1 MPVRMIA
8 TKELFVTQE
17 KTPLAD
23 AELAVMQFLW
33 EQGKQTA
40 RQIRESLYGE
50 DTASNNA
57 TVQKLLAR
65 LEQKGYVQRDR
76 SQFVHSFKASVS
88 RPQYSNRQLESL
100 AAKLTGGSLVPLISH
115 LVESKKLSAQERRAI
130 RDLLDGSADS

>member
-1 MPVRMIA
+1 VAIRGEGA
-8 TKELFVTQE
+8 TEKVD

-33 EQGKQTA
+33 EEGEQTA
-40 RQIRESLYGE
+40 RQIRESLYGD

-65 LEQKGYVQRDR
+65 LEQKGFVERDR
-76 SQFVHSFKASVS
+76 SQFVHSFLPSVS
-88 RPQYSNRQLESL
+88 RPQYANRQLESL

-115 LVESKKLSAQERRAI
+115 LVEGKKLSPQERREI
-130 RDLLDGSADS
+130 RDLLDRFGSP

>member
-1 MPVRMIA
+1 MAID
-8 TKELFVTQE
+8 

-76 SQFVHSFKASVS
+76 SQFVHSFKAAVS
-88 RPQYSNRQLESL
+88 RPQYSNRQIESL

-115 LVESKKLSAQERRAI
+115 LVEGKKLSAQERREI
-130 RDLLDGSADS
+130 RELLDGLSGS

>member
-1 MPVRMIA
+1 M
-8 TKELFVTQE
+8 KEGMVAID

-40 RQIRESLYGE
+40 RQIRESLYGD

-76 SQFVHSFKASVS
+76 SQFVHSFKAAVS
-88 RPQYSNRQLESL
+88 RPQYSNRQIESL

-115 LVESKKLSAQERRAI
+115 LVEGKKLSAQERREI
-130 RDLLDGSADS
+130 RELLDGLGGS

>member
-1 MPVRMIA
+1 MVAID
-8 TKELFVTQE
+8 

-76 SQFVHSFKASVS
+76 SQFVHSFKPAVS
-88 RPQYSNRQLESL
+88 RPQYSNRQIESL

-115 LVESKKLSAQERRAI
+115 LVEGKKLSAQERREI
-130 RDLLDGSADS
+130 RELLDGLGGS

>member
-1 MPVRMIA
+1 VA
-8 TKELFVTQE
+8 VE
-17 KTPLAD
+17 KSPLAD

-40 RQIRESLYGE
+40 RQIREALYGD

-65 LEQKGYVQRDR
+65 LEQKGYVCRDR
-76 SQFVHSFKASVS
+76 SQFVHSFRASVS

-115 LVESKKLSAQERRAI
+115 LVESKKLSPQERREI
-130 RDLLDGSADS
+130 RDLLDGASG

>member
-1 MPVRMIA
+1 MVAID
-8 TKELFVTQE
+8 

-33 EQGKQTA
+33 ERGKQTA

-76 SQFVHSFKASVS
+76 SQFVHSFKAAVS
-88 RPQYSNRQLESL
+88 RPQYSNRQIESL

-115 LVESKKLSAQERRAI
+115 LVEGKKLSAQERREI
-130 RDLLDGSADS
+130 RELLDGLSGS